1 MSKNASVVICDDHAL
16 FRAGIKSV
24 LAEEPTIEVVGE
36 AENGLKA
43 VETVLALRPSVVL
56 MDIEMPDLSGFEA
69 TRRIKQAEESIKV
82 LILTLYDDEQIVA
95 RCLDAGASGYVLKD
109 VAPSQLIYAIQSV
122 HKGERYMSP
131 GALTRIVEHYVGR
144 PDRARTRYDLLTDR
158 EREVLM
164 LLAQGLSIKEVAA
177 RLGLSVKTADVHKS
191 NLMRK
196 LDLHNRSDL
205 IKYAIQEK
213 LINVPRLDLS
223 PSGTDQE

>member
-69 TRRIKQAEESIKV
+69 TRRIKQSEDSIKV

-109 VAPSQLIYAIQSV
+109 VAPSQLIYA
-122 HKGERYMSP
+122 
-131 GALTRIVEHYVGR
+131 
-144 PDRARTRYDLLTDR
+144 
-158 EREVLM
+158 
-164 LLAQGLSIKEVAA
+164 
-177 RLGLSVKTADVHKS
+177 
-191 NLMRK
+191 
-196 LDLHNRSDL
+196 
-205 IKYAIQEK
+205 
-213 LINVPRLDLS
+213 
-223 PSGTDQE
+223 